1 MPRRIFL
8 LLRILSIGVGSAWL
22 VAPFNVL
29 QPRPCATGRTPYFQA
44 SSSSDADTPPPAAA
58 PKQPS
63 PSTPNTPTDGATVSK
78 ISRLWQ
84 GVTLVRSAVQT
95 VQQQQ
100 NRTTANNNNPVISL
114 PEWMEPLPE
123 WMEPL
128 FKNNRRSRRNKRWM
142 QKNAAF
148 KALTTW
154 AFDKCDAAG
163 DGRINRDEL
172 YAGILLVHLHL
183 AKYVGMTACN
193 PLNRT
198 VVDELFDLAAKQDAW
213 SLVVDGRQTIG
224 REAFG
229 EIVVLSCAKIASHV
243 LVYYTL
249 LVLFVPFVTHC
260 LLAVWQQGV
269 HGLSWAVVGSSSG
282 GTTTAAAATT
292 ATTGTTTTT
301 ISRYTHTLWAL
312 AEWAIQHF
320 LSVLVVTTIMPW
332 IFVQLQ
338 QVYARLFTNR
348 RTRKFSLKNK
358 TTETKK
364 NKATSSNNS
373 NNDNDKPKPN
383 ETHQTGESAQQR
395 NA

>member
-1 MPRRIFL
+1 MFRRLFL
-8 LLRILSIGVGSAWL
+8 LLSLLSIGVVSAWL
-22 VAPFNVL
+22 VTPFNKL
-29 QPRPCATGRTPYFQA
+29 QRLPCATGRTPYFQA
-44 SSSSDADTPPPAAA
+44 SSSSDADTHPAAA
-58 PKQPS
+58 DPKQFS
-63 PSTPNTPTDGATVSK
+63 RSTPNTPTNGAAVSK

-95 VQQQQ
+95 VQQHH
-100 NRTTANNNNPVISL
+100 NRTTNTNNNNNVVISL

-128 FKNNRRSRRNKRWM
+128 FKNNRRSRRL
-142 QKNAAF
+142 QHNAAF

-229 EIVVLSCAKIASHV
+229 EIVLLSCAKIASHV
-243 LVYYTL
+243 LVYYSL
-249 LVLFVPFVTHC
+249 LVLFVPFVTQC

-269 HGLSWAVVGSSSG
+269 HGVSWAVVGSSSG
-282 GTTTAAAATT
+282 GTTTAAAATAT
-292 ATTGTTTTT
+292 TTGTTATT

-312 AEWAIQHF
+312 AEWTIQHF
-320 LSVLVVTTIMPW
+320 LSVFVVTTIMPW

-348 RTRKFSLKNK
+348 PKEKSSLKSK
-358 TTETKK
+358 TAETKK

-383 ETHQTGESAQQR
+383 ATNQTGESAQQ
-395 NA
+395 